1 MRRLLI
7 ALLAGVA
14 VAVPAS
20 VGLLG
25 NASFAERLP
34 LHSPTSDLSSSAP
47 ESRAMRRRRM
57 VGPFEGKCVRQV
69 QQGTA
74 SRGEQAR
81 SEARASRTTAPDPRG
96 ARTRRL
102 LLMGSSDVG
111 VCRGSGGV
119 LSHHGSR
126 GWTAAI
132 DPW

>member
-47 ESRAMRRRRM
+47 ESPTPTPSPTESEPGDDHGGDRP
-57 VGPFEGKCVRQV
+57 VGTSDDEPGDDHGGDRPVGASDDEPGDDHGGDRPRSGDDDNSGPGSQSS
-69 QQGTA
+69 GHGPDDSTA
-74 SRGEQAR
+74 DDDNS
-81 SEARASRTTAPDPRG
+81 
-96 ARTRRL
+96 
-102 LLMGSSDVG
+102 
-111 VCRGSGGV
+111 
-119 LSHHGSR
+119 
-126 GWTAAI
+126 
-132 DPW
+132 